1 MIIFQELAIVNDE
14 DRQSSVISKTELELI
29 SIKKEVSFIV
39 SACKISFA
47 ECLTDIRVV
56 KHWKIRGHL
65 QVNLGSKGI
74 GKTFKDE
81 TFQKEPNCF
90 CNVDGK
96 KSN

>member
-39 SACKISFA
+39 SAYKISFA

-65 QVNLGSKGI
+65 QVNLGSKAL
-74 GKTFKDE
+74 GKHSKMKLSRKNQIVFAM
-81 TFQKEPNCF
+81 
-90 CNVDGK
+90 
-96 KSN
+96 